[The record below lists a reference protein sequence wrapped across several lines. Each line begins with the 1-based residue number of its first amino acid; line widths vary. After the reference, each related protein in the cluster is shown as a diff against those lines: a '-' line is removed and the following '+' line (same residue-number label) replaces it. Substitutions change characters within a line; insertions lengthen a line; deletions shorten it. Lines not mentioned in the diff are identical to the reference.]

1 MPVNGCGMA
10 QGYSKAEREQAQ
22 ARRLAAAELF
32 ADGVAQVEIA
42 RRFGVTATAVCK
54 WHKRW
59 LAEGTDGLRS
69 KGQPG
74 YPPLL
79 DQAQRAELAEVLKAP
94 PEASGFDGGWTL
106 ARVATVIRRRFGV
119 LYRYPSVV
127 WNLLH
132 RMGFTVQRPARR
144 AVERDEQAIGDWRE
158 HTWTQLVEPPKPAAR
173 GSAAPTSPA

>member
-1 MPVNGCGMA
+1 MA
-10 QGYSKAEREQAQ
+10 SVGGKAEREQAE
-22 ARRLAAAELF
+22 ARRFAAAELF

-42 RRFGVTATAVCK
+42 RRLGVTATAVCK

-59 LAEGTDGLRS
+59 LAEGVDGLRS

-79 DQAQRAELAEVLKAP
+79 NEQQRGELAEVLKTSP
-94 PEASGFDGGWTL
+94 KASGFTGGWTL

-119 LYRYPSVV
+119 LYRHPSVV

-132 RMGFTVQRPARR
+132 RLGFTVQKPARR
-144 AVERDEQAIGDWRE
+144 ALERNERAITDWRE
-158 HTWTQLVEPPKPAAR
+158 HTWSQVLEWPPPAGH
-173 GSAAPTSPA
+173 GSATPTSPA

>member
-1 MPVNGCGMA
+1 
-10 QGYSKAEREQAQ
+10 
-22 ARRLAAAELF
+22 
-32 ADGVAQVEIA
+32 
-42 RRFGVTATAVCK
+42 VTATAVCK

-59 LAEGTDGLRS
+59 LAEGVDGLRS

-79 DQAQRAELAEVLKAP
+79 DEAQRAELAGVLKAGP
-94 PEASGFDGGWTL
+94 KASGFDGGWTL
-106 ARVATVIRRRFGV
+106 ARVAAVIRRRFGV

-132 RMGFTVQRPARR
+132 RMGFTVQKPARR
-144 AVERDEQAIGDWRE
+144 ALERDEAAIAAWRT
-158 HTWTQLVEPPKPAAR
+158 HTWAQLVEPPEPVGH